1 MCRPRLLPT
10 DLMGGELK
18 IRYAWCSKMMPPFE
32 LSMRRH
38 FYVLACALL
47 VSGCATKSHEW
58 QQHTEDE
65 FPTRVNWIIS
75 QVGNVL
81 DAKRGLRY
89 GTWTVTSDKGGP
101 LATYQCPQGG
111 ICEINISNLQC
122 QQATGGQTAC
132 ELVLYKNAICE
143 LVIPEKKE
151 TLEIGCP
158 IQVALKPKGEGET
171 ASPKEAAA
179 TAAAAAAA
187 AAAAKGAQEAAGV
200 APPPAPKAAQEA
212 AGAAPPTPK
221 APQGA
226 TPPAK
231 AAQEPPPITP
241 ATEAKGAAPKEAAAA
256 AAASEQAK
264 GRSVGGD
271 FVFGLRAGLIV
282 PTQQILENLSSGTS
296 VGPLI
301 NLEGYYVLT
310 EWVRVGMMLEWQR
323 YKINGRG
330 AEVGTLSTFSFLPAV
345 EFRPT
350 RDLMRNTV
358 GFEWLIPYASLGAGV
373 NVHSFSNGAQLGNE
387 SISFPNT
394 FALRVAGGFDFP
406 ITSNLAVNTEM
417 AWKKD
422 SGSFERSALTGGL
435 TGDYNAS
442 SLMFLFGLRF
452 HF

>member
-1 MCRPRLLPT
+1 MPSLEIGIPQRLCAL
-10 DLMGGELK
+10 
-18 IRYAWCSKMMPPFE
+18 
-32 LSMRRH
+32 
-38 FYVLACALL
+38 VCALL
-47 VSGCATKSHEW
+47 ISGCAAKSHEW
-58 QQHTEDE
+58 QRHTEDE

-89 GTWTVTSDKGGP
+89 GTWTVTSGKGGP

-143 LVIPEKKE
+143 LVVPEKKE

-200 APPPAPKAAQEA
+200 APTAPKKAPEA
-212 AGAAPPTPK
+212 AGAAPPAPKKAEEAAGAAPTAPK
-221 APQGA
+221 ATQEA
-226 TPPAK
+226 AAAAAAAK
-231 AAQEPPPITP
+231 AAQEAAPITP
-241 ATEAKGAAPKEAAAA
+241 ATEAKGAAPKEAP

-282 PTQQILENLSSGTS
+282 PTQQILEGLSSGTN
-296 VGPLI
+296 VGPLV
-301 NLEGYYVLT
+301 NLEGYYVLR
-310 EWVRVGMMLEWQR
+310 EWIRLGLMFEWQR

-330 AEVGTLSTFSFLPAV
+330 AEVGTLSTFSFLPVV

-350 RDLMRNTV
+350 RDLLRNTV
-358 GFEWLIPYASLGAGV
+358 GFEWLIPYASLGAGL
-373 NVHSFSNGAQLGNE
+373 NAHSFSNGPQVGNDF
-387 SISFPNT
+387 SFPTT

-422 SGSFERSALTGGL
+422 SGTFDRTAATGGL

>member
-1 MCRPRLLPT
+1 
-10 DLMGGELK
+10 
-18 IRYAWCSKMMPPFE
+18 
-32 LSMRRH
+32 MRQL
-38 FYVLACALL
+38 FCALACALL
-47 VSGCATKSHEW
+47 VSGCVTKSHEW

-89 GTWTVTSDKGGP
+89 GTWMVTSDKGGP

>member
-1 MCRPRLLPT
+1 
-10 DLMGGELK
+10 
-18 IRYAWCSKMMPPFE
+18 
-32 LSMRRH
+32 MRQ
-38 FYVLACALL
+38 YIWALACALL
-47 VSGCATKSHEW
+47 LSGCASKSLEW

-89 GTWTVTSDKGGP
+89 GTWTITSGEGGP

-122 QQATGGQTAC
+122 QQSTGGPAPC
-132 ELVLYKNAICE
+132 EIVLYKNAICE

-158 IQVALKPKGEGET
+158 ISVALKPKGTGEKASPEET
-171 ASPKEAAA
+171 AAVAAS
-179 TAAAAAAA
+179 AAAAAAT
-187 AAAAKGAQEAAGV
+187 AKGAQEAAGV
-200 APPPAPKAAQEA
+200 APAVPKGAREPAGTAPKAPKEVEA
-212 AGAAPPTPK
+212 APT
-221 APQGA
+221 
-226 TPPAK
+226 
-231 AAQEPPPITP
+231 PITP
-241 ATEAKGAAPKEAAAA
+241 ATEAKAAAPPPAP

-296 VGPLI
+296 TGPLV
-301 NLEGYYVLT
+301 NLEGYYVLR
-310 EWVRVGMMLEWQR
+310 EWVRLGLMFEWQR
-323 YKINGRG
+323 YKINARD
-330 AEVGTLSTFSFLPAV
+330 AEVGTLTTFSLLPVV
-345 EFRPT
+345 ELRPT

-358 GFEWLIPYASLGAGV
+358 GFEWVIPYASLGAGL
-373 NVHSFSNGAQLGNE
+373 NVHSFSNGAQLGND
-387 SISFPNT
+387 SVSFANT
-394 FALRVAGGFDFP
+394 FAFRVAGGFDFP

-417 AWKKD
+417 AWKRD
-422 SGSFERSALTGGL
+422 SGNFERNGL
-435 TGDYNAS
+435 NGDFNAS
-442 SLMFLFGLRF
+442 SLMFLFGLRV

>member
-1 MCRPRLLPT
+1 
-10 DLMGGELK
+10 
-18 IRYAWCSKMMPPFE
+18 
-32 LSMRRH
+32 
-38 FYVLACALL
+38 
-47 VSGCATKSHEW
+47 
-58 QQHTEDE
+58 
-65 FPTRVNWIIS
+65 VNWIIS

-89 GTWTVTSDKGGP
+89 GTWTITSGEGGP

-122 QQATGGQTAC
+122 QQSTGGPAPC
-132 ELVLYKNAICE
+132 EIVLYKNAICE

-158 IQVALKPKGEGET
+158 ISVALKPKGTGEK
-171 ASPKEAAA
+171 ASPEEAAA
-179 TAAAAAAA
+179 VAASAAAAAAT
-187 AAAAKGAQEAAGV
+187 AKGAQEAAGV
-200 APPPAPKAAQEA
+200 APAVPKGAQEPAGTAPKAPKEVEA
-212 AGAAPPTPK
+212 APT
-221 APQGA
+221 
-226 TPPAK
+226 
-231 AAQEPPPITP
+231 PITP
-241 ATEAKGAAPKEAAAA
+241 ATEAKAAAPPPAP

-296 VGPLI
+296 TGPLV
-301 NLEGYYVLT
+301 NLEGYYVLR
-310 EWVRVGMMLEWQR
+310 EWVRLGLMFEWQR

-330 AEVGTLSTFSFLPAV
+330 AEVGTLSTFSFLPVV

-350 RDLMRNTV
+350 RDLLRNTV
-358 GFEWLIPYASLGAGV
+358 GFEWLIPYASLGAGL
-373 NVHSFSNGAQLGNE
+373 NAHSFSNAAQVGNDF
-387 SISFPNT
+387 SFPNT

-406 ITSNLAVNTEM
+406 ITSNLTVNTEM

-422 SGSFERSALTGGL
+422 SGNFDRSGPTGGL
-435 TGDYNAS
+435 TGDFNAS
-442 SLMFLFGLRF
+442 SLMFLFGLRV

>member
-1 MCRPRLLPT
+1 
-10 DLMGGELK
+10 
-18 IRYAWCSKMMPPFE
+18 
-32 LSMRRH
+32 MRQ
-38 FYVLACALL
+38 YIWALACALL
-47 VSGCATKSHEW
+47 LSGCASKSLEW

-89 GTWTVTSDKGGP
+89 GTWTITSGEGGP

-122 QQATGGQTAC
+122 QQSTGGPAPC
-132 ELVLYKNAICE
+132 EIVLYKNAICE

-158 IQVALKPKGEGET
+158 ISVALKPKGTGEK
-171 ASPKEAAA
+171 ASPEEAAA
-179 TAAAAAAA
+179 VAASAAAAAAT
-187 AAAAKGAQEAAGV
+187 AKGAQEAAGV
-200 APPPAPKAAQEA
+200 APAVPKGAQEPAGTAPKAPKEVEA
-212 AGAAPPTPK
+212 APT
-221 APQGA
+221 
-226 TPPAK
+226 
-231 AAQEPPPITP
+231 PITP
-241 ATEAKGAAPKEAAAA
+241 ATEAKAAAPPPAP

-296 VGPLI
+296 TGPLV
-301 NLEGYYVLT
+301 NLEGYYVLR
-310 EWVRVGMMLEWQR
+310 EWVRLGLMFEWQR
-323 YKINGRG
+323 YKINARD
-330 AEVGTLSTFSFLPAV
+330 AEVGTLNTFSLLPV
-345 EFRPT
+345 IELRPT

-358 GFEWLIPYASLGAGV
+358 GFEWVIPYASLGAGL
-373 NVHSFSNGAQLGNE
+373 NVHSFSNGAQLGND
-387 SISFPNT
+387 SVSFANT
-394 FALRVAGGFDFP
+394 FAFRVAGGFDFP

-417 AWKKD
+417 AWKRD
-422 SGSFERSALTGGL
+422 SGNFERNGL
-435 TGDYNAS
+435 NGDFNAS
-442 SLMFLFGLRF
+442 SLMFLFGLRV

>member
-1 MCRPRLLPT
+1 MLP
-10 DLMGGELK
+10 LAIG
-18 IRYAWCSKMMPPFE
+18 
-32 LSMRRH
+32 MRQL
-38 FYVLACALL
+38 FCAFACALL
-47 VSGCATKSHEW
+47 ISGCVTKSHEW

-89 GTWTVTSDKGGP
+89 GTWMVTSDKGGP